1 MMAGLGPMH
10 DHYRYSRHALGP
22 QNPPQNR
29 TRSLRRADRPNFA
42 RTVRPPEEIAHH
54 DRQLAI
60 LLLPHIKKLAFHR
73 NCGLAVSA

>member
-1 MMAGLGPMH
+1 MIMTVTAV
-10 DHYRYSRHALGP
+10 
-22 QNPPQNR
+22 
-29 TRSLRRADRPNFA
+29 TRWAPKIRLRIARARCGGGADRPNFA

>member
-1 MMAGLGPMH
+1 MIMTVTAV
-10 DHYRYSRHALGP
+10 
-22 QNPPQNR
+22 
-29 TRSLRRADRPNFA
+29 TRWAPKIRLRIARARCGGADRPNFA